1 MHPTG
6 VVSLTRSTADE
17 NSHHGEPVRISP
29 RLPSRFPLLAVALVL
44 AAASPAAAMAQGAT
58 GASGAGSDPSR
69 TGVLYDELVRMDSVL
84 FDAAFVTCSAPAVN
98 ALFREDIEFYH
109 DQTGLSAGDKARADF
124 RRLTENC
131 PRRNGVVREVVDGSL
146 QVFPMKDDYAIQ
158 MGSHRF
164 VNERESSSTVAK
176 FVHLWQ
182 KKDGAW
188 KLIRV
193 LSFDHRNQA
202 TAARRDDE

>member
-1 MHPTG
+1 M
-6 VVSLTRSTADE
+6 E
-17 NSHHGEPVRISP
+17 NSHPGEPVRISP
-29 RLPSRFPLLAVALVL
+29 RLSSRLPLLAAALAL
-44 AAASPAAAMAQGAT
+44 AAASPAKATAQGAT
-58 GASGAGSDPSR
+58 GAPVAGADPS
-69 TGVLYDELVRMDSVL
+69 TSGVLYDELARMDSVL
-84 FDAAFVTCSAPAVN
+84 FDAAFVTCSAPRVN
-98 ALFREDIEFYH
+98 ALFRDDIEFYH

-131 PRRNGVVREVVDGSL
+131 PRGNGVVRELVDGTL
-146 QVFPMKDDYAIQ
+146 QVFPMKDDYAVQ

-193 LSFDHRNQA
+193 LSFDHRGQ
-202 TAARRDDE
+202 TPAARRDDE

>member
-1 MHPTG
+1 M
-6 VVSLTRSTADE
+6 A
-17 NSHHGEPVRISP
+17 NSHPGEPVRISP
-29 RLPSRFPLLAVALVL
+29 RLPSRLPLLALALAL
-44 AAASPAAAMAQGAT
+44 AAASPADAMAQGAT
-58 GASGAGSDPSR
+58 GAPGAGSDPSR
-69 TGVLYDELVRMDSVL
+69 SGALYDELARMDSVL
-84 FDAAFVTCSAPAVN
+84 FDAAFVTCSAPRVN
-98 ALFREDIEFYH
+98 ALFRDDIEFYH

-131 PRRNGVVREVVDGSL
+131 PRRNGVVRELDGSL

-176 FVHLWQ
+176 FVHLWE

-193 LSFDHRNQA
+193 LSFDHRDQA

>member
-1 MHPTG
+1 M
-6 VVSLTRSTADE
+6 
-17 NSHHGEPVRISP
+17 RISP
-29 RLPSRFPLLAVALVL
+29 RLPSRLPPLALALLLV
-44 AAASPAAAMAQGAT
+44 AAAPAEAMAQ
-58 GASGAGSDPSR
+58 GAGSDPSR
-69 TGVLYDELVRMDSVL
+69 SGALYDELARMDSIL
-84 FDAAFVTCSAPAVN
+84 FDAAFVTCSAPRVN
-98 ALFREDIEFYH
+98 ALFRDDIEFYH
-109 DQTGLSAGDKARADF
+109 DQTGLSAGEKARADF

-131 PRRNGVVREVVDGSL
+131 PRGNGLVREVVDGSL

-164 VNERESSSTVAK
+164 VNERESSTSEAM

-193 LSFDHRNQA
+193 LSFDHRDQA
-202 TAARRDDE
+202 TARRDNG